1 MNKTII
7 MKAPA
12 KLNLYLDIEERLDS
26 GYHNMKMI
34 MQTISLFDKV
44 KIEKNESGKTEICS
58 TNNKMPLDERNI
70 AYKTAEAFYK
80 SRKEKFTGLKI
91 TIDKE
96 IPMEAGMGGGSADA
110 AAVLKG
116 LDILEETN
124 MSEEEMIEISASLG
138 GDVPFAVKGGTCS
151 AEGIGEKLCNL
162 RPLENMAFVVI
173 KPDAGISTKE
183 AFQKFDEENVRE
195 EDRYCKMIKAVEK
208 GNREEIILNMQNLF
222 EKLCPL
228 KEIEEYRKI
237 LLNAGAEKAMMT
249 GSGSAVFGVFK
260 NINEA
265 QEAAE
270 KIKTQIKNVWT
281 AVPFRKGACT
291 ED

>member
-1 MNKTII
+1 MSKSII

-12 KLNLYLDIEERLDS
+12 KLNLYLDIEEKLDS
-26 GYHNMKMI
+26 GYHNMKMV
-34 MQTISLFDKV
+34 MQTISLCDKV
-44 KIEKNESGKTEICS
+44 KIEKNESGKIEICS
-58 TNNKMPLDERNI
+58 SNNKIPLDEKNI
-70 AYKTAEAFYK
+70 AYKTAEAFYET
-80 SRKEKFTGLKI
+80 RKEKFTGLKI

-116 LDILEETN
+116 LDILEKTD
-124 MSEEEMIEISASLG
+124 MSEEEMIEVSVSLG

-151 AEGIGEKLCNL
+151 AEGIGEKLSAL
-162 RPLENMAFVVI
+162 KPLKNMAFVII
-173 KPDAGISTKE
+173 KPDTGISTKE
-183 AFQKFDEENVRE
+183 AFHKFDEENVRE
-195 EDRYCKMIKAVEK
+195 EDRYSEMLKAMES

-228 KEIEEYRKI
+228 KEVDNYRKI

-249 GSGSAVFGVFK
+249 GSGSAVFGVFE
-260 NINEA
+260 NIYEA
-265 QEAAE
+265 QKAAE
-270 KIKTQIKNVWT
+270 KIKTQIQNVWT
-281 AVPFRKGACT
+281 AVPFDKGACT